1 MACHC
6 INTHQAIQE
15 YRLTV
20 ALHSHKHSYPH
31 WERYQS
37 LSFCASYFPPLSSEK
52 FTQLGNYILQMA
64 SPLGEWANVTRG
76 KYYCRTDLC
85 LKVFQASVF
94 CDPPE
99 ILTSSWKIWPVAGHT
114 DFTLEGKGC
123 KPMALPVASQ
133 PTVHCRW
140 HLVAALITQSN
151 PSLALCTALGVG
163 CVF

>member
-85 LKVFQASVF
+85 LKVFPVSVF
-94 CDPPE
+94 CDPLRYQRPHQSSDPAVAGLD
-99 ILTSSWKIWPVAGHT
+99 ILTSLWREKDANQWHFLWP
-114 DFTLEGKGC
+114 
-123 KPMALPVASQ
+123 
-133 PTVHCRW
+133 
-140 HLVAALITQSN
+140 
-151 PSLALCTALGVG
+151 PSLLFTVDDTW
-163 CVF
+163 